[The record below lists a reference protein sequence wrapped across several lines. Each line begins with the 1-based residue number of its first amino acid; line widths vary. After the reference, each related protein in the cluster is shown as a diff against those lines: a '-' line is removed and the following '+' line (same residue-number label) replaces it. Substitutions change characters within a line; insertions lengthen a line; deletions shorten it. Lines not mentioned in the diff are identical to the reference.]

1 MSVSHIFPQEVSVAI
16 TLMCELGLLLCSVAI
31 TSLLQFQ
38 GARTEVLG
46 VMSELVLFL
55 FTVCFLHP
63 QHWHLHC
70 KEEQRGSWSKR
81 GLSRHPVWARGIL
94 LWSWHTRV
102 PDCS

>member
-1 MSVSHIFPQEVSVAI
+1 MGDRSCLSLSPVFLKGSVQNPNLQIP
-16 TLMCELGLLLCSVAI
+16 LGEAEALK
-31 TSLLQFQ
+31 F
-38 GARTEVLG
+38 
-46 VMSELVLFL
+46 MSELVLFL